1 MNANRARELLELNV
15 DFSEQELK
23 KQYRRKAL
31 LYHPDKNHEPDAA
44 EKFREIHDAYQ
55 YLATHGDLGMDFD
68 SDSTDYESVLMRFL
82 KTLWGQEDD
91 KSRLFYM
98 IVHKIA
104 NCCEARALTILEK
117 MDKNVLIKIHGI
129 FDAYREVF
137 HFSEGFLK
145 TVEKV
150 LNEKMKRD
158 ECIILNPFVDDL
170 FDHNLYKLVENGE
183 TFLVPLWHHELVYE
197 VGGSDLY
204 VKCEPVL
211 PENMRIDSKNNIHVE
226 LEYTIQE
233 LLYREEID
241 VFIGKRV
248 FRFSSSDLKIC
259 KSQTFILYGQGF
271 SRINTK
277 DIYDIS
283 RLGDVV
289 LHIELH

>member
-1 MNANRARELLELNV
+1 MNTSRARELLELNV

-31 LYHPDKNHEPDAA
+31 LYHPDKNREPDAA
-44 EKFREIHDAYQ
+44 TKFREIHEAYQ
-55 YLATHGDLGMDFD
+55 YLATHDLEVD
-68 SDSTDYESVLMRFL
+68 SDSSDYESVLMRFL

-129 FDAYREVF
+129 FDNYREVF

-158 ECIILNPFVDDL
+158 ECIILNPFIDDL
-170 FDHNLYKLVENGE
+170 FDHNLYKLTESGG
-183 TFLVPLWHHELVYE
+183 TFLVPLWHDELVYDN
-197 VGGSDLY
+197 GGSDLY

-226 LEYTIQE
+226 LEYNIQE
-233 LLYREEID
+233 LLYREEIEI
-241 VFIGKRV
+241 FIGKRV
-248 FRFSSSDLKIC
+248 FKFSPSDLKIC
-259 KSQTFILYGQGF
+259 KSQTFILYSQGF

-283 RLGDVV
+283 RLGDVI
-289 LHIELH
+289 LHIGLK